1 MRVNTNVSAL
11 IANNQMG
18 RNVGAQS
25 KSMEKLSSGVRIK
38 RAADDAAGLAIS
50 EKMRAQLKG
59 LDQAG
64 RNVQD
69 GISVVQTAEGALEET
84 GNILTRMRTLSVQAS
99 NETNNPT
106 EREKITNELKQL
118 NDEVARISSSTEFNG
133 KKLLNKTQTVQLQV
147 GANNTT
153 DNHINVDLI
162 NTSGIMSDIGINA
175 TSIDLIST
183 TVGTP
188 EIPPHSAVA
197 PGGTIP
203 PGYPGAGGTVPPGGS
218 IPAVTDT
225 IPAQTEVQVGTKAAQ
240 AMIGS
245 LDDAL
250 GKINTARA
258 QLGAQQN
265 RLESTQNNLNN
276 TVENVTAAESRIR
289 DTDVASEM
297 VTLSK
302 MNILVKASQSMLAQ
316 ANQQP
321 QGVLQLLG

>member
-18 RNVGAQS
+18 RNVNAQS

-50 EKMRAQLKG
+50 EKMRAQIKG

-84 GNILTRMRTLSVQAS
+84 GNILQRMRTLSVQSS
-99 NETNNPT
+99 NETNT
-106 EREKITNELKQL
+106 AEERQKIADELLQL
-118 NDEVARISSSTEFNG
+118 KDEVERISSSIEFNG
-133 KKLLNKTQTVQLQV
+133 KKLLDGSSTEIRLQV
-147 GANNTT
+147 GANFGTNVAGTTNNNNEIKVALVNTSSIMSKAGIT
-153 DNHINVDLI
+153 SSTIASLNVDGASGTDAAKQMVSSLDVALKEL
-162 NTSGIMSDIGINA
+162 NTS
-175 TSIDLIST
+175 
-183 TVGTP
+183 
-188 EIPPHSAVA
+188 
-197 PGGTIP
+197 
-203 PGYPGAGGTVPPGGS
+203 
-218 IPAVTDT
+218 
-225 IPAQTEVQVGTKAAQ
+225 
-240 AMIGS
+240 
-245 LDDAL
+245 
-250 GKINTARA
+250 RA
-258 QLGAQQN
+258 KLGAQQN

-276 TVENVTAAESRIR
+276 TIENVTAAESRIR

-297 VTLSK
+297 VNLSK
-302 MNILVKASQSMLAQ
+302 MNILVQASQSMLAQ